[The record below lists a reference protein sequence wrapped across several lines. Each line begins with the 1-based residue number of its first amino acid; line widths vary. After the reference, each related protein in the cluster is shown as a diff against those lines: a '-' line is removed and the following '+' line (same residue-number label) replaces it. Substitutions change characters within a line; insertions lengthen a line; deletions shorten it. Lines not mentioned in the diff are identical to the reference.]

1 MSEGTIAKCGED
13 AGLRARAVRD
23 ACLRRPWLSCTC
35 AWLVLAG
42 SAHAS
47 PLFELMGDATGD
59 GGLVARHAGAGAAST
74 FFNPALLPRAEERL
88 EAGVLLLMDGIDVD
102 VAPRTDADTRVAP
115 EAAGAFHGNGALEP
129 VSPPPIPTA
138 WLEHGCARDCE
149 QALVDDPV
157 TARPRQG
164 ADAQADPLAYL
175 GFGLVDRLV
184 EDKLVFGLYLLVPL
198 SELTRATS
206 FYNDEREQYFS
217 NTLYP
222 ELYSDRLEATSI
234 AFGFGSRP
242 IERLSLG
249 VSFTF
254 AFDNRAD
261 APTFVPDA
269 SRYEELL
276 IRNDVRAEQSLA
288 PHFGVAVEP
297 VDDLVLT
304 ATLHTRQALSIE
316 AGFSAFLPDGSEQHA
331 TRRFTHHDQPWSAA
345 LGAEARLKF
354 RSWHV
359 LGLAAGATFT
369 SWSHYRDRHDEAPSG
384 AYAWSD
390 TLTPSVG
397 VRHTWGRTDAL
408 LDASWVTSPVPEQ
421 SGRTNYVDT
430 DRLALAAGVQY
441 RFAWL
446 GADLRAGLHA
456 RVDRLLPRTDDKR
469 VPPKGYRGDDL
480 VRDEVPDDSVR
491 KTETDVAVEPRD
503 GLQTN
508 NPGHPGFSLE
518 GWILAGGASVALLF

>member
-1 MSEGTIAKCGED
+1 MTAQFGGR
-13 AGLRARAVRD
+13 AGARKHA
-23 ACLRRPWLSCTC
+23 LRRLRMHALLCAC
-35 AWLVLAG
+35 VGAWLTLAG
-42 SAHAS
+42 PAHAS

-74 FFNPALLPRAEERL
+74 YFNPALLPRARERL
-88 EAGVLLLMDGIDVD
+88 EAGVLLLDDAIDVN
-102 VAPRTDADTRVAP
+102 PTRRTDANTDVAP
-115 EAAGAFHGNGALEP
+115 EAAGAFHGSGALEP
-129 VSPPPIPTA
+129 VYPPPIPTA
-138 WLEHGCARDCE
+138 WLEHGCAKDCE

-157 TARPRQG
+157 SARPRQG
-164 ADAQADPLAYL
+164 GEAHGGPLAYL
-175 GFGLVDRLV
+175 GFGLVNQLI

-206 FYNDEREQYFS
+206 FYSDEREQYFS

-222 ELYSDRLEATSI
+222 ELYSDRLEATSV

-242 IERLSLG
+242 LERLSFG
-249 VSFTF
+249 VSFTL
-254 AFDNRAD
+254 AFNNRAES
-261 APTFVPDA
+261 PTFVPDA

-276 IRNDVRAEQSLA
+276 IRNDVHADQSLA

-304 ATLHTRQALSIE
+304 ATLHTRQALSIKT
-316 AGFSAFLPDGSEQHA
+316 GFSSFLPDGSEQHA

-345 LGAEARLKF
+345 LGSEYRVKLQP
-354 RSWHV
+354 WHA
-359 LGLAAGATFT
+359 LALVAGATFT
-369 SWSHYRDRHDEAPSG
+369 HWSSYRDRHDEAPSG

-390 TLTPSVG
+390 SVTPNIG

-408 LDASWVTSPVPEQ
+408 LDASWVTSPVPTQ

-430 DRLALAAGVQY
+430 DRLALAGGVQY
-441 RFAWL
+441 GFTLW

-469 VPPKGYRGDDL
+469 VPPKGYKGDDL
-480 VRDEVPDDSVR
+480 VRDEVPGDAVR
-491 KTETDVAVEPRD
+491 KTETDVAVDPRD

-508 NPGHPGFSLE
+508 NPGYPGYSIE
-518 GWILAGGASVALLF
+518 GWILAGGASLALLF